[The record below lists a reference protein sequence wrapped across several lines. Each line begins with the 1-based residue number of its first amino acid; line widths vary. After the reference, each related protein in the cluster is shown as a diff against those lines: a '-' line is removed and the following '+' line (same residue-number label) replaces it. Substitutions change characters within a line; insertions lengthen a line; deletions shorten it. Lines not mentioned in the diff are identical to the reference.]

1 MARLGGDEFVVLC
14 PGVVS
19 GGVAT
24 AVGDRV
30 LERLAAPVRLGEA
43 DVSVTACI
51 GIAPADGHTEPE
63 DLLAAA
69 DRAMYAAKRAGAGTW
84 VLAEALT

>member
-1 MARLGGDEFVVLC
+1 
-14 PGVVS
+14 
-19 GGVAT
+19 
-24 AVGDRV
+24 V
-30 LERLAAPVRLGEA
+30 LERLAAPVRLGEV

-63 DLLAAA
+63 ELLAAA

-84 VLAEALT
+84 VLAEALA

>member
-1 MARLGGDEFVVLC
+1 MSRRRVGRRGDSRRRPGAGAAGRAR
-14 PGVVS
+14 S
-19 GGVAT
+19 GWVD
-24 AVGDRV
+24 V
-30 LERLAAPVRLGEA
+30 
-43 DVSVTACI
+43 DVSITACI